1 MSKLDVLTSVENKI
15 KDLFPEDSH
24 WIWAAKDQKLAG
36 DMRTIFH
43 LDDHVFPVINNYSI
57 AIQAG
62 GAMGLWA
69 KRLAQKFNAVYT
81 FEPTPESFRACVAN
95 NIEELNV
102 HCFNAGLGE
111 KPEFIEMGFPRD
123 PVNFGGFRVLKG
135 GDVPVLPIDVFE
147 FPLCGLLML
156 DIEGYELFALRGAVE
171 TIKRCKPVIVLE
183 DKHGC
188 CTDFGYKV
196 GDCEKFLAQFGYQ
209 TYKRFHGGRDVIVLH
224 ELHPAF
230 NGRSRR

>member
-69 KRLAQKFNAVYT
+69 KRLAQKFNA
-81 FEPTPESFRACVAN
+81 
-95 NIEELNV
+95 
-102 HCFNAGLGE
+102 
-111 KPEFIEMGFPRD
+111 
-123 PVNFGGFRVLKG
+123 NFGGFRVLKG